1 MDRLL
6 GSVIDD
12 YTLYKIIEGFIA
24 ILSLVMIYLGVQ
36 IALTWKSLKKEG
48 GGPGEIIAQQGNF
61 FRSSVF
67 IFIAGLSMIV
77 HELFEGLEKIAP
89 DYTTYEMFEL
99 IGLAGIVLFL
109 NEWNKILKKLKKKD
123 F

>member
-1 MDRLL
+1 MDKLF

-12 YTLYKIIEGFIA
+12 YTLYKIIEGLIA

-36 IALTWKSLKKEG
+36 IALTWKSLKKDG
-48 GGPGEIIAQQGNF
+48 ASGEIIAQQGNF

-67 IFIAGLSMIV
+67 IFIAGLFMLI
-77 HELFEGLEKIAP
+77 HEFFESLEKNAP

-99 IGLAGIVLFL
+99 IALLGLVLFFY
-109 NEWNKILKKLKKKD
+109 EWNKILKNLKKKD